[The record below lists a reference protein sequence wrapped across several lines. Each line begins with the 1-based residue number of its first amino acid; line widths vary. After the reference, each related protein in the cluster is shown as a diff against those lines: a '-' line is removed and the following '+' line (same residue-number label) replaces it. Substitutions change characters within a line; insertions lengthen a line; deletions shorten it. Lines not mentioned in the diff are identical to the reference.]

1 MNQSIGVMKHCLH
14 KQIRELYLKK
24 ESLNTQIDKLEIQS
38 QINALYDKLENLSI
52 IDDNWEIRLIVIL
65 RLRVSGKPPSL
76 LNVKDRNKGLYNLLL
91 SDRGKLDMRLFKSQD
106 NIVSKSGLYPHWFR
120 LVKSSGFRDVLL
132 SFFFYPLDKWG
143 QIIYDVV
150 ST

>member
-1 MNQSIGVMKHCLH
+1 MNQSIGVMKHSLH
-14 KQIRELYLKK
+14 KQIRDLYLKK

-65 RLRVSGKPPSL
+65 RLRVPGKPPSL

-91 SDRGKLDMRLFKSQD
+91 SDRGKLNMRLFKSQD
-106 NIVSKSGLYPHWFR
+106 NIVSKSVLYP
-120 LVKSSGFRDVLL
+120 LKSSGFRDVLL